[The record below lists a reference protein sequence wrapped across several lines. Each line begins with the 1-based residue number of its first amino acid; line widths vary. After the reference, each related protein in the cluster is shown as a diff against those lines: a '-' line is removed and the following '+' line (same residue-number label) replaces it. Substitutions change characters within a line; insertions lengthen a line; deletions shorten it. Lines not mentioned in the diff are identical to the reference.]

1 MHIRIFYISLAAC
14 SCLQLLPSCKQTYSP
29 PAIKNNPR
37 FLVVD
42 GLITGSPD
50 STVITLTR
58 SRNIAD
64 STPAPPEL
72 NATVQ
77 VEQESGGTFPL
88 IELGNGRY
96 GNLLF
101 PDSAGLYRL
110 VIRTTDGSQ
119 YASDYIP
126 FKITPP
132 IDSVGFSQD
141 SANVAI
147 LVSTHDPSNNTRYYR
162 WAYEETWQ
170 YHTYYTTN
178 FDYVPSGVIV
188 RGWANQIYFCW
199 MTIKSP
205 DIQVGTST
213 ALSQDL
219 IVDEHIHNVSKHSEK
234 INTYYSI
241 LVKQY
246 ALTRDQFEFWTNL
259 KKTTEQ
265 LGTIFDA
272 QPAQL
277 NGNIHCVSSP
287 QEIVLGYLCASTTQ
301 RKRIFINRTDLS
313 NFYYIP
319 YTQACAIKEDVTA
332 VISETDSS
340 LIYQYLLAPNHPY
353 TLLYEY
359 NGYHLAENFCAD
371 CREHGGTSIQ
381 PDFWP

>member
-1 MHIRIFYISLAAC
+1 M
-14 SCLQLLPSCKQTYSP
+14 QLFSSCKQSYTP
-29 PAIKNNPR
+29 PSIKNNPR

-42 GLITGSPD
+42 GFITGSPD
-50 STVITLTR
+50 STIITLTR

-64 STPAPPEL
+64 STSGPTEL

-77 VEQESGGTFPL
+77 VEQETGGTIPL
-88 IELGNGRY
+88 LELGNGRY
-96 GNLLF
+96 GNLLS
-101 PDSAGLYRL
+101 PDSGQLYRV
-110 VIRTTDGSQ
+110 VIRTTDGGQ
-119 YASDYIP
+119 YVSDYVP
-126 FKITPP
+126 FKTTPP
-132 IDSVGFSQD
+132 IDSLGFSQD

-178 FDYVPSGVIV
+178 FDYVPDSVIV
-188 RGWANQIYFCW
+188 RGWDKQIYFCW
-199 MTIKSP
+199 TTIKSP

-219 IVDEHIHNVSKHSEK
+219 VLNHHIHNVSKSSEK

-241 LVKQY
+241 LVEQY
-246 ALTRDQFEFWTNL
+246 ALTRDQFDFWTNL

-265 LGTIFDA
+265 LGTLFDA

-277 NGNIHCVSSP
+277 TGNIHCISNP
-287 QEIVLGYLCASTTQ
+287 QETVLGYLCASTTQ

-313 NFYYIP
+313 NFNYIP
-319 YTQACAIKEDVTA
+319 YTQACAIPEDVLV
-332 VISETDSS
+332 VIGETDYP

-353 TLLYEY
+353 TFLYDY
-359 NGYHLAENFCAD
+359 LGYHLAENFCAD
-371 CREHGGTSIQ
+371 CRVHGGTTVK